1 MTDADP
7 SRSAAILQ
15 QVRAE
20 QVRTLFKQSAPV
32 LLANVVNA
40 VIVSL
45 VLWSHAPH
53 GTLVAWTA
61 TMTLMALAR
70 IEMRRRYWLGEW
82 SAEEQGAW
90 GNRFTVGSLSAG
102 LLWGFMGGALL
113 PDSLPHQ
120 VVVVFVIGGMAAGA
134 AGTISCFM
142 RAYYAYLVPSLLPVM
157 ARLIAF
163 GGEEH
168 LAMAAMLVLFMAAL
182 SLVAQNVQGALV
194 QAFRLRFENAVLLSQ
209 VSEAQASLVQANEG
223 LSRANEMLE
232 GRVRER
238 TVELRESQRELAE
251 IVRESPDGIVILDD
265 TGAIVTVN
273 PAAERISGKPA
284 GDVVGANFAATETL
298 VGKDANRAIESFQGL
313 LNGEQRPPEEFE
325 IRRSDGQTAVVE
337 VNPRVV
343 VSVDGRRRVHTVI
356 RDVTERHRVQ
366 RLKDAYEGRLREA
379 QRLES
384 VGMLAGGVAHDFNNV
399 LTMILSNTDALASD
413 AAGPEAKE
421 LLGEIRQGS
430 LQAANLTQQLLAFSR
445 QQVLNVKPTNLVHL
459 LTNARPMLERALGEQ
474 STLTLVLPAPS
485 IVVLVDANQIEQA
498 IINLLANAR
507 HAMPRGGKVEIDVRL
522 LHVGTDADWP
532 DVPDGDYVR
541 IAISD
546 TGVGMDEATCTRI
559 FDPFFT
565 TKELGHGTGLGL
577 STVHGIVKQADG
589 HIRVTSELGRG
600 SRFEML
606 LPRHAAAASEPPKRA
621 IPDVWTRG
629 SGTVL
634 VVEDQLQVQRAARRI
649 LTAAG
654 YLVLCAESGE
664 QALRLVDEYTG
675 QIDLLITDVI
685 MPGLSGVELSRRML
699 ELDPQLAVLLV
710 SGYAG
715 KDIEELAELGSD
727 VEFLQKPFDAVSLTS
742 SARAALLRKGK
753 AGEGPPSAREA

>member
-1 MTDADP
+1 VADAG
-7 SRSAAILQ
+7 RSGTAAILQ

-40 VIVSL
+40 AIVSL

-53 GTLVAWTA
+53 RTLVVWTA
-61 TMTLMALAR
+61 AMTLMAVAR
-70 IEMRRRYWLGEW
+70 IEMRRRYWQHEW
-82 SAEEQGAW
+82 NTEEQEVW
-90 GNRFTVGSLSAG
+90 GNRFTLGSLCAG
-102 LLWGFMGGALL
+102 LLWGFLGGALL

-157 ARLIAF
+157 ARLLAF

-168 LAMAAMLVLFMAAL
+168 LAMVAMLVLFMGAL
-182 SLVAQNVQGALV
+182 SLVARNVQGALV

-209 VSEAQASLVQANEG
+209 VSEAQASLVRANEG
-223 LSRANEMLE
+223 LSQANEMLE

-273 PAAERISGKPA
+273 PAAERISGRRA
-284 GDVVGANFAATETL
+284 DEFMGAHFAATETL
-298 VGKDANRAIESFQGL
+298 VGKDMHRAIESFQGL
-313 LNGEQRPPEEFE
+313 LHGEQRPPEEFE
-325 IRRSDGQTAVVE
+325 VRRPDGQTAIIE

-343 VSVDGRRRVHTVI
+343 VGVDGRRRVHSVI

-366 RLKDAYEGRLREA
+366 RLKEGYEGRLREA

-399 LTMILSNTDALASD
+399 LTMILSNAEALAS
-413 AAGPEAKE
+413 AGPSPEAKE
-421 LLGEIRQGS
+421 LLDEIRHGS
-430 LQAANLTQQLLAFSR
+430 LQAAGLTQQLLAFSR
-445 QQVLNVKPTNLVHL
+445 QQVLNVKPTNLAHL
-459 LTNARPMLERALGEQ
+459 LHNARPMLERALGEQ
-474 STLTLVLPAPS
+474 STLVISVPAEP
-485 IVVLVDANQIEQA
+485 IVVLVDAIQLEQA
-498 IINLLANAR
+498 IINLLVNAK
-507 HAMPRGGKVEIDVRL
+507 HAMPRGGRVEIEVQP
-522 LHVGTDADWP
+522 LHLGTDANWP
-532 DVPDGDYVR
+532 DVPPGEYAA
-541 IAISD
+541 IAIAD
-546 TGVGMDEATCTRI
+546 TGVGMDPATCARI

-577 STVHGIVKQADG
+577 STVHGIVKQAG
-589 HIRVTSELGRG
+589 GQIRVTSEPGHG
-600 SRFEML
+600 SRFEVL
-606 LPRHAAAASEPPKRA
+606 LPHHGVAASEPPKRS
-621 IPDVWTRG
+621 IPDVWTAG

-675 QIDLLITDVI
+675 RIDLLITDVI
-685 MPGLSGVELSRRML
+685 MPGLSGVELSRRLL
-699 ELDPQLAVLLV
+699 ELDPALAVLLV

-715 KDIEELAELGSD
+715 KDIAELAELGAD

-742 SARAALLRKGK
+742 SARAALARRGKG
-753 AGEGPPSAREA
+753 ADGDASTGAS